1 MEGVWTAEAAAARMP
16 AHGSRAT
23 VSVLTVS
30 TFLALLALL
39 AAGVTAIGLVL
50 VAIDAVSGGS
60 AVLARIRGAVGP
72 YGLWLAWLVAA
83 TAMAG
88 SLYLSEVA
96 GFIPCALCWYQRIAM
111 YPMAI
116 LLLIAAV
123 RGDRGI
129 RPYGA
134 TLALIGAAISG
145 YHVLVQRLPGLPSG
159 SCSIEA
165 PCTAIY
171 VERFGFVTIPVM
183 ALIGFLTIAT
193 VLLFFSSPPPAEA
206 EVEA

>member
-1 MEGVWTAEAAAARMP
+1 M
-16 AHGSRAT
+16 
-23 VSVLTVS
+23 SVVAVS

-39 AAGVTAIGLVL
+39 SAASAVGGLVL
-50 VAIDAVSGGS
+50 AAVSRDAFERVRAS
-60 AVLARIRGAVGP
+60 VAPI
-72 YGLWLAWLVAA
+72 GLWLAWLVAA

-96 GFIPCALCWYQRIAM
+96 GFVPCALCWYQRIAM
-111 YPMAI
+111 YPMAV

-123 RGDRGI
+123 RGDHGFRV
-129 RPYGA
+129 YGA
-134 TLALIGAAISG
+134 ALALVGGAISA

-159 SCSIEA
+159 SCSAEA

-183 ALIGFLTIAT
+183 ALCGFLAIA
-193 VLLFFSSPPPAEA
+193 VILLLFTRATPDANPAIEA
-206 EVEA
+206 AT

>member
-1 MEGVWTAEAAAARMP
+1 
-16 AHGSRAT
+16 

-30 TFLALLALL
+30 TFIALLALL
-39 AAGVTAIGLVL
+39 AAAVTVIALVLRATAATSPAIGG
-50 VAIDAVSGGS
+50 AYGS
-60 AVLARIRGAVGP
+60 LRALVGP
-72 YGLWLAWLVAA
+72 AALWLAWLVAA
-83 TAMAG
+83 AAMAG
-88 SLYLSEVA
+88 SLYFSEVA

-111 YPMAI
+111 YPMAV
-116 LLLIAAV
+116 LLLVAAW
-123 RGDRGI
+123 RGDRAI

-134 TLALIGAAISG
+134 TLALIGAAISA

-159 SCSIEA
+159 SCSVEA

-193 VLLFFSSPPPAEA
+193 VLLFLTPPAGSEPA
-206 EVEA
+206 R